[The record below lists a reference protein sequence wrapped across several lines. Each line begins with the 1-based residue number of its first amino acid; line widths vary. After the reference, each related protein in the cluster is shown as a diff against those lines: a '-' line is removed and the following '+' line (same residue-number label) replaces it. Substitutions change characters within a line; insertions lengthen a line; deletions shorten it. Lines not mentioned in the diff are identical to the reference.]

1 MIETGVTLWGGVAR
15 IGRWPEPL
23 RSFTGPAY
31 LPLKTPATPPVPPGA
46 TANTPKILFWLV
58 VLASL
63 ALGYWVVTYL
73 DVGIGD
79 EDVHRFQIN
88 WFVQGR
94 YELFEHVTVLPLYHL
109 MVATLAKWTGLT
121 SLNGLRLVHLVL
133 AAGVI
138 PAYFALCRALYPS
151 QAALRT
157 LQFMFIPLLFPL
169 LFVTYTDLPAL
180 LFTLLMLE
188 RTLRQKY
195 LWAGAFGLVAV
206 AMRQPN
212 IVWAAFAVGLIA
224 LHTAREVG
232 VGVHTGTRAGNRWV
246 LHAGYWLTLLRRTR
260 YLLLVFAAFAAFVI
274 WNGGVALGDV
284 AQHPVALNLSN
295 AYFFLMAAFV
305 LFLPFN
311 LEQLP
316 GIRRLIREHAWV
328 LLALLGLFFFY
339 LYTYEHPHPYNA
351 ATLDFYR
358 HNLFIHYTSDV
369 TAIRILAFIPMAW
382 MALSFVTA
390 ATASDYPGEMLLL
403 IPFALL
409 SFVPLPLIEPRYY
422 LVALS
427 LFLAFRPAMSTRATV
442 ITLAYYVIASAYILF
457 SISRQAFFL

>member
-1 MIETGVTLWGGVAR
+1 M
-15 IGRWPEPL
+15 
-23 RSFTGPAY
+23 
-31 LPLKTPATPPVPPGA
+31 
-46 TANTPKILFWLV
+46 LFWLV

-63 ALGYWVVTYL
+63 GLGYWVITYL

-94 YELFEHVTVLPLYHL
+94 YEFFEHVTVLPLYHL
-109 MVATLAKWTGLT
+109 VVATLAKWTGLM
-121 SLNGLRLVHLVL
+121 SLNGLRLVHLLL

-138 PAYFALCRALYPS
+138 PAYCMLCRALYPS

-169 LFVTYTDLPAL
+169 FFLTYTDLPAL

-195 LWAGAFGLVAV
+195 AWAGVFALVAV

-212 IVWAAFAVGLIA
+212 IVWAAFAVALIA
-224 LHTAREVG
+224 LHTAREMG
-232 VGVHTGTRAGNRWV
+232 VGLHPGAGATERGV
-246 LHAGYWLTLLRRTR
+246 LHPKYWFTLLRRSQ

-274 WNGGVALGDV
+274 WNGGVALGDA

-295 AYFFLMAAFV
+295 AYFFLMVAFV

-316 GIRRLIREHAWV
+316 GIRQLIREHMWV
-328 LLALLGLFFFY
+328 LPALVACFFLYF
-339 LYTYEHPHPYNA
+339 YTYEHPHPYNA

-358 HNLFIHYTSDV
+358 HNLFIHYTSDI
-369 TAIRILAFIPMAW
+369 TAIRILAFIPVAW

-390 ATASDYPGEMLLL
+390 ATASDYPVEMLLL
-403 IPFALL
+403 VPFALL

-427 LFLAFRPAMSTRATV
+427 LFLAFRPAMSTRATAV
-442 ITLAYYVIASAYILF
+442 TLAYYLLASAYILF
-457 SISRQAFFL
+457 GISRQAFFL